1 VRQPLFRFAFFAP
14 LRLRVEIFMTD
25 RPKVI
30 IIGGGFGGLFAAK
43 DLVNKPVDVTLIDRK
58 NHHVFQ
64 PLLYQVATAVLSPG
78 EIAQPIRRI
87 LHKAQ
92 NVEVILGDAVGVDKD
107 KQTVKLADGS
117 EIAYDYLIVA
127 AGARHSYFG
136 HDEWEKF
143 APGLKT
149 LEDAVEIR
157 RRVLLA
163 FELAEREAY
172 LTGVQKQLK
181 FVVVGGGPTGVE
193 LAGAIADIARQALAK
208 DFKVIDT
215 RKAQVILFEGSDK
228 ILGTFG
234 TDLSQSAREQ
244 LESLGVEVRVNSF
257 AKNVEAGRIQ
267 VGDEWIDC
275 DVILWATGVAASP
288 LGKALGVDTDKAGRV
303 PVEPDLTI
311 AGYKNIFVIGD
322 MASIKQETGE
332 PVPGVSPAA
341 MQMGANAAANIL
353 RDIRNDK
360 REKFVYWDKGSLATI
375 GKRKA
380 VAQTAGLKLKGFP
393 AWLAW
398 LFIHIFFLIGFRN
411 RLAVM
416 ADWFW
421 AYLTRERSARLITG
435 DAEEMREAELSIA
448 ARPVQAHLP
457 AGDGSSARNESDRSA
472 AASKQTRS

>member
-1 VRQPLFRFAFFAP
+1 MQDTSAHK
-14 LRLRVEIFMTD
+14 T
-25 RPKVI
+25 PKVV

-43 DLVNKPVDVTLIDRK
+43 ALAVEPVDVTLIDRK

-87 LHKAQ
+87 LHRAK
-92 NVEVILGDAVGVDKD
+92 NIEVILGEAAGFDKD
-107 KQTVKLADGS
+107 KDIVRLADGS
-117 EIAYDYLIVA
+117 EIGYDYLIVA

-136 HDEWEKF
+136 HNEWEQY

-149 LEDAVEIR
+149 LEDATEIR

-172 LTGVQKQLK
+172 FTGVQRQLK
-181 FVVVGGGPTGVE
+181 FVVIGGGPTGVE

-208 DFKVIDT
+208 DFKAIDT
-215 RKAQVILFEGSDK
+215 RKAEVILFEGSDR

-234 TDLSQSAREQ
+234 GNLSDSAREQ
-244 LESLGVEVRVNSF
+244 LESLGVQVRFNRF
-257 AKNVEAGRIQ
+257 AKAVEPDRIQ

-288 LGKALGVDTDKAGRV
+288 LGKALGVETDKAGRV
-303 PVEPDLTI
+303 PVEADLTI
-311 AGYKNIFVIGD
+311 PGNKNIFVIGD
-322 MASIKQETGE
+322 MASINQANGE

-341 MQMGANAAANIL
+341 MQMGRNAAANII
-353 RDIRNDK
+353 RDIQGK
-360 REKFVYWDKGSLATI
+360 QREDFVYWDKGSLATI

-380 VAQTAGLKLKGFP
+380 VAQAAGLKLKGFI

-435 DAEEMREAELSIA
+435 DA
-448 ARPVQAHLP
+448 
-457 AGDGSSARNESDRSA
+457 
-472 AASKQTRS
+472 